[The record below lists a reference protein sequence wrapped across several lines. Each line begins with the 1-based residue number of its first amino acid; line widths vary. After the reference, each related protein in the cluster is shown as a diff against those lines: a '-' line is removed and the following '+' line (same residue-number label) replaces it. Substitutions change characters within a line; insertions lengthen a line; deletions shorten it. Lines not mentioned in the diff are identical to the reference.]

1 MEDSKVWFKPTE
13 PIKYNKDKDI
23 FGVAVF
29 DFETKEMRVYDA
41 ELVEIETATILSEE
55 QKREEIFFI
64 LTATFDKFFKPALDY
79 VPQHNDA
86 LVDIML
92 ADLVKQFTHYKDV
105 IQYPY
110 SREELAKIMIDFY
123 YFVYYEYSDGLIPI
137 FYEDTYDY
145 WQSLE
150 NFKIAV
156 EDYEKLFNYTPL
168 NYYKNNIVKQYIK
181 AAVDSPIFTSP
192 TDAAQ

>member
-1 MEDSKVWFKPTE
+1 MEDNKVWFKPTE
-13 PIKYNKDKDI
+13 PIKYNKDKDL
-23 FGVAVF
+23 FGIAIF

-41 ELVEIETATILSEE
+41 ELVEIATAVILSGE
-55 QKREEIFFI
+55 QKKEETFHI
-64 LTATFDKFFKPALDY
+64 LTMNFNEFFKPALDY

-86 LVDIML
+86 LVDIMF
-92 ADLVKQFTHYKDV
+92 ADLVKQFIHHRDV

-110 SREELAKIMIDFY
+110 SREELGKMMTDFY

-145 WQSLE
+145 WQSFE
-150 NFKIAV
+150 NFRIAV
-156 EDYEKLFNYTPL
+156 EDYEKLFNYMP

>member
-1 MEDSKVWFKPTE
+1 MEDNKVWFKPTE
-13 PIKYNKDKDI
+13 PIKYNIDKDL
-23 FGVAVF
+23 FGIAVF

-41 ELVEIETATILSEE
+41 ELVEVKTATILSEE
-55 QKREEIFFI
+55 QKREETFCI
-64 LTATFDKFFKPALDY
+64 LTMNFNEFFKPALDY

-86 LVDIML
+86 LVDIMF
-92 ADLVKQFTHYKDV
+92 ADLVKQFIHYKDV

-123 YFVYYEYSDGLIPI
+123 YFVYYEYSDGLTPI

-156 EDYEKLFNYTPL
+156 ENYEKIFNYASL
-168 NYYKNNIVKQYIK
+168 NYYKNDIVKQYIK
-181 AAVDSPIFTSP
+181 AAIDSPIFTSP

>member
-1 MEDSKVWFKPTE
+1 MEDNKVWFKPTQT
-13 PIKYNKDKDI
+13 IKYNKDKDL
-23 FGVAVF
+23 FGIAIF

-41 ELVEIETATILSEE
+41 ELVEVATATILSEE
-55 QKREEIFFI
+55 QKREETFYI
-64 LTATFDKFFKPALDY
+64 LTMNFDEFFKPALDY
-79 VPQHNDA
+79 IPQHNDA
-86 LVDIML
+86 LIDIML
-92 ADLVKQFTHYKDV
+92 ADLVKQFIHHKDV

-123 YFVYYEYSDGLIPI
+123 YFIYYEYSDGYIPV

-156 EDYEKLFNYTPL
+156 ENYEKLFNYTPL

-181 AAVDSPIFTSP
+181 TAIDSPIFTTP

>member
-1 MEDSKVWFKPTE
+1 MEENKVWFKPTV
-13 PIKYNKDKDI
+13 PIKYDKDKNFFRI
-23 FGVAVF
+23 AIL
-29 DFETKEMRVYDA
+29 DFETRETRVYEA
-41 ELVEIETATILSEE
+41 ELVELETATILSEE
-55 QKREEIFFI
+55 QKREEIFCI
-64 LTATFDKFFKPALDY
+64 LTMNFNEFFKPALDY

-86 LVDIML
+86 LVDTMF
-92 ADLVKQFTHYKDV
+92 ADLVKQFIHHKDV

-110 SREELAKIMIDFY
+110 SREELGKIMTDFY
-123 YFVYYEYSDGLIPI
+123 YFVYYEYSDGSIPI

-150 NFKIAV
+150 NFRIAV
-156 EDYEKLFNYTPL
+156 EDYEKLFNYMPL

-192 TDAAQ
+192 TDDTQ

>member
-1 MEDSKVWFKPTE
+1 MEENKVWFKPTE
-13 PIKYNKDKDI
+13 PIKYNKDKDL
-23 FGVAVF
+23 FGIAVF
-29 DFETKEMRVYDA
+29 DFETKKMRVYDA
-41 ELVEIETATILSEE
+41 ELVEIATAVILSGE
-55 QKREEIFFI
+55 QKKEEMFHI
-64 LTATFDKFFKPALDY
+64 LTMSFDEFFKPALDY

-86 LVDIML
+86 LVDTMF
-92 ADLVKQFTHYKDV
+92 ADLVKQFIHHKDV

-110 SREELAKIMIDFY
+110 SREELAKIITDFY
-123 YFVYYEYSDGLIPI
+123 YFVYYEYSDGSIPI

-150 NFKIAV
+150 NFRIAV
-156 EDYEKLFNYTPL
+156 EDYEKLFNYMPL